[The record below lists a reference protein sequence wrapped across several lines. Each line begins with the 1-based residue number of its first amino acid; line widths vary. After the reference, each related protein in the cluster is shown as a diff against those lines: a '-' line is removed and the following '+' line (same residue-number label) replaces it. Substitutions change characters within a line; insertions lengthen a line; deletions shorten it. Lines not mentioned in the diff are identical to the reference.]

1 MRRRA
6 STSASRANSA
16 AARPASVRWRECS
29 QVLRLMKDH
38 GVPPD
43 STTLNI
49 LVDACVKQ
57 VLTLSHR
64 MCSLYREC
72 MLGINKI
79 LRQAGALTL
88 SIDCSLFT
96 GREHSKK
103 TMCTLLLSHRRAWV
117 LLRAL
122 AHTGSILGTCCI
134 TCLCVC
140 VTETNVF
147 SPGHVLYTAFIHS
160 HKLSSCVM
168 CVRVRVRVRVRIRV
182 RVLLSTCVHIHSFMY
197 TYIHT

>member
-79 LRQAGALTL
+79 LRQASALSLSL
-88 SIDCSLFT
+88 SIALSLQERTFQKN
-96 GREHSKK
+96 HVH
-103 TMCTLLLSHRRAWV
+103 LLLSHRRAWV
-117 LLRAL
+117 LLRARARSRTRAL
-122 AHTGSILGTCCI
+122 SWARVVSHVCVCVSLRHTCSLLGTCCI
-134 TCLCVC
+134 
-140 VTETNVF
+140 
-147 SPGHVLYTAFIHS
+147 P
-160 HKLSSCVM
+160 
-168 CVRVRVRVRVRIRV
+168 
-182 RVLLSTCVHIHSFMY
+182 HINI
-197 TYIHT
+197 YI